1 MWPRRGRE
9 IIEKVHFFRVE
20 AAKKSQLLSHLGT
33 FMMYVGQRPA
43 VPFGAN
49 FKLSMK
55 SFDGRSCHVVQ
66 NANDNAGREVC

>member
-1 MWPRRGRE
+1 MRPGDNRE
-9 IIEKVHFFRVE
+9 SAFFPSGSRKKIAVVIASRHFYDVCWSE
-20 AAKKSQLLSHLGT
+20 AWQ
-33 FMMYVGQRPA
+33 Y